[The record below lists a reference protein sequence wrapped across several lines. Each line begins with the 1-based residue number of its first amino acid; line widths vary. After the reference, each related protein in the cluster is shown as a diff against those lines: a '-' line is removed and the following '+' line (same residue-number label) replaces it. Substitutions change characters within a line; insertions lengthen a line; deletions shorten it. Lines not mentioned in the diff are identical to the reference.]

1 MSRSLWAAA
10 GVSVL
15 TFALT
20 PVAALAAG
28 PGSSAARSAGAH
40 ARQNVDH
47 RGLGPAIRR
56 SRHLAARAVA
66 QRPGAGFLA
75 PGSGYQQAAGSG
87 RVRVRV
93 LQRRLAARGF
103 APGPIDGLYG
113 PLTARAVIDFQAA
126 HGLRIDGVAGPE
138 TLTRLH
144 VTVPGSPP
152 TARLTRYRRAHLR
165 PTASA
170 AARSPRP
177 VHARASTPPPLP
189 RQLQNPA
196 VTNHPQGTSDGL
208 MFWLMLAGL
217 IAASVLLIGA
227 ALSRRFRGRP
237 RRRHYI
243 RPGKLTIARLAGFR
257 YSPGRDAYVLRLV
270 GNLVGPVLKFS
281 ESASTLT
288 AGTRGSATARTT
300 TTRLSL
306 ASPARSSYAA
316 NGATQHS
323 RMGSS
328 ETSPRWRTAPN
339 TSSPPHARRR
349 PPEGFAVGDAVG
361 LIRTAS
367 PPAAPEIPAD
377 FTPAVRSARRIASG
391 SVPARPEHERSSAP
405 PATAVLLAFA
415 GLGLR
420 WILRKNE
427 EHWR

>member
-20 PVAALAAG
+20 PVAALAAD
-28 PGSSAARSAGAH
+28 PGSSAARSTAAH
-40 ARQNVDH
+40 ARQYIDH
-47 RGLGPAIRR
+47 HGLRPAIRR

-66 QRPGAGFLA
+66 QRPVAGFLA
-75 PGSGYQQAAGSG
+75 PGSGYQQAASSG
-87 RVRVRV
+87 QVRV

-113 PLTARAVIDFQAA
+113 PLTTRAVIGFQAA
-126 HGLRIDGVAGPE
+126 HGLRMDGVAGPE

-144 VTVPGSPP
+144 VTGIGRPL
-152 TARLTRYRRAHLR
+152 TARVPTRYQRAHLR
-165 PTASA
+165 PTASV
-170 AARSPRP
+170 ARSPRP
-177 VHARASTPPPLP
+177 VHAHASTPPALP

-227 ALSRRFRGRP
+227 ALSRRFRVRP

-243 RPGKLTIARLAGFR
+243 KPGKLAIARHAGFR
-257 YSPGRDAYVLRLV
+257 YCHERDAYVLSLV
-270 GNLVGPVLKFS
+270 GNRFGPVLKIS

-288 AGTRGSATARTT
+288 AGTQGSATDRTT
-300 TTRLSL
+300 TTRLGA
-306 ASPARSSYAA
+306 ASPARSSYGA

-323 RMGSS
+323 RMRSS
-328 ETSPRWRTAPN
+328 GTSPRWRTASD
-339 TSSPPHARRR
+339 TSSPPEVSA
-349 PPEGFAVGDAVG
+349 AGDAGG
-361 LIRTAS
+361 LIRTVS

-391 SVPARPEHERSSAP
+391 SVPARPEHERSSVP

-415 GLGLR
+415 GLGFR
-420 WILRKNE
+420 RILRKNE

>member
-20 PVAALAAG
+20 PVAALAAD

-40 ARQNVDH
+40 ARQNIHH
-47 RGLGPAIRR
+47 RGLRPAIRR
-56 SRHLAARAVA
+56 PRHLAARAVA
-66 QRPGAGFLA
+66 QRRLAGFLA

-87 RVRVRV
+87 RVRV

-113 PLTARAVIDFQAA
+113 PLTTRAVIGFQAA
-126 HGLRIDGVAGPE
+126 HGLRMDGVAGPE

-144 VTVPGSPP
+144 VTVIGRPL
-152 TARLTRYRRAHLR
+152 TARVPTRYQRAHLR

-177 VHARASTPPPLP
+177 VDAHASTPPALP

-196 VTNHPQGTSDGL
+196 MPNHPEGAGPGSV
-208 MFWLMLAGL
+208 FWLMLAGL

-243 RPGKLTIARLAGFR
+243 TPGKLAIARLAGFR
-257 YSPGRDAYVLRLV
+257 YSHGRDAYVLRLV
-270 GNLVGPVLKFS
+270 GNRFGPVLKIS

-288 AGTRGSATARTT
+288 AGTHGSATARTT
-300 TTRLSL
+300 TTRLGV
-306 ASPARSSYAA
+306 ASSARSSYGA

-323 RMGSS
+323 RMRSS
-328 ETSPRWRTAPN
+328 ETSPRWRTASD
-339 TSSPPHARRR
+339 TSS

-367 PPAAPEIPAD
+367 PPAAIQTAVD
-377 FTPAVRSARRIASG
+377 LTPAVRSARRVASG
-391 SVPARPEHERSSAP
+391 SVPARPEHERSSVP

-415 GLGLR
+415 GLGFSSALLVLVIR
-420 WILRKNE
+420 RGGFGAGGA
-427 EHWR
+427 

>member
-40 ARQNVDH
+40 ARQNIDH
-47 RGLGPAIRR
+47 RGLRPAIRR

-66 QRPGAGFLA
+66 QRRLAGFLA

-113 PLTARAVIDFQAA
+113 PLTTRAVIGFQAA
-126 HGLRIDGVAGPE
+126 QGLRMDGVAGPE

-144 VTVPGSPP
+144 VTVIGRPV
-152 TARLTRYRRAHLR
+152 TARVPTRYQRAHLR

-177 VHARASTPPPLP
+177 VHAHASTPPALP

-196 VTNHPQGTSDGL
+196 MPNHPQGAGPGSV
-208 MFWLMLAGL
+208 FWLVLAGL
-217 IAASVLLIGA
+217 IAASVLLTGA

-243 RPGKLTIARLAGFR
+243 TPGKLAIARLAGFR
-257 YSPGRDAYVLRLV
+257 YSHGRDAYVLRLV
-270 GNLVGPVLKFS
+270 GNLVGPVLKIS

-288 AGTRGSATARTT
+288 AGTQGSATARTT

-306 ASPARSSYAA
+306 ASPARSSYGA

-323 RMGSS
+323 RMRSS
-328 ETSPRWRTAPN
+328 ETSPRWRTASD
-339 TSSPPHARRR
+339 TSS

-367 PPAAPEIPAD
+367 PPAAIQTAVD
-377 FTPAVRSARRIASG
+377 LAPAVRSARRIASR
-391 SVPARPEHERSSAP
+391 SVPARPEHERSSVP

-415 GLGLR
+415 GLGFR
-420 WILRKNE
+420 RILRKNE
-427 EHWR
+427 ERWR

>member
-20 PVAALAAG
+20 PVAALAAD
-28 PGSSAARSAGAH
+28 PGSPAARSAGAH
-40 ARQNVDH
+40 ARQNIDH
-47 RGLGPAIRR
+47 RGLRPAIRR

-66 QRPGAGFLA
+66 QRPVAGFLA
-75 PGSGYQQAAGSG
+75 PGNGYQQAAGSG

-93 LQRRLAARGF
+93 RVLQRRLADRGF

-113 PLTARAVIDFQAA
+113 PLTTRAVIGFQAA
-126 HGLRIDGVAGPE
+126 HGLRMDGVAGPE

-144 VTVPGSPP
+144 VTGIGRLL
-152 TARLTRYRRAHLR
+152 TARVPTRYQRAHLR

-177 VHARASTPPPLP
+177 VHARAGTPPALP
-189 RQLQNPA
+189 RHLQIPA
-196 VTNHPQGTSDGL
+196 VTNHPQGTRPRPV
-208 MFWLMLAGL
+208 FWLMLAGL
-217 IAASVLLIGA
+217 ILMLAGLILASVLLTGA
-227 ALSRRFRGRP
+227 ARRVRMRP

-243 RPGKLTIARLAGFR
+243 RPDKLAIARHAGFR
-257 YSPGRDAYVLRLV
+257 YSWDRDAYILRLV
-270 GNLVGPVLKFS
+270 GNRFGPVLKIS

-288 AGTRGSATARTT
+288 AGTRGSATAKTT
-300 TTRLSL
+300 KLSL
-306 ASPARSSYAA
+306 ASRTRSSYAA

-323 RMGSS
+323 RMRSS
-328 ETSPRWRTAPN
+328 ETSPRSRTAPD
-339 TSSPPHARRR
+339 TSL
-349 PPEGFAVGDAVG
+349 PPEVFAVGAAVG

-367 PPAAPEIPAD
+367 PSAAPEIRAD

-391 SVPARPEHERSSAP
+391 SVPARREHARSSVP

-415 GLGLR
+415 GLGFR